1 MCSKANDLARHAAF
15 SKELYIHIDMA
26 MHSTVHESLV
36 DRGWAAG
43 TKTPAH
49 EIESTSAHL
58 ETQYVHI
65 GNTSIGLPGRT
76 TCGRAGKLY
85 MISTQ

>member
-43 TKTPAH
+43 TKIP
-49 EIESTSAHL
+49 
-58 ETQYVHI
+58 ETLLHMRLRVRVHI
-65 GNTSIGLPGRT
+65 
-76 TCGRAGKLY
+76 
-85 MISTQ
+85 